1 MQEWGER
8 GEAERK
14 AFLAYL
20 NGEQQTHAHTW
31 QFWILIITVG
41 ALEVV
46 QIWALLQF
54 LFA

>member
-20 NGEQQTHAHTW
+20 AGEQTHRFSW
-31 QFWILIITVG
+31 RDWIAILAAGVF
-41 ALEVV
+41 
-46 QIWALLQF
+46 QILQMWAMLRF
-54 LFA
+54 LFD